1 MFTTRNIVISAFAGA
16 KLGAISFTARALGV
30 RCEPPFRRLTLPILR
45 QFPAFMCSDAVVMT
59 RCSATGSRKCPQYM
73 RQVHTLASAGLVVT
87 PPPVTMPNKTH
98 WKYAVDTCAQSFETQ
113 EVVVDELTYHTD
125 AMQGGGMNMAWCGN
139 WTQLFS
145 VPQKAAIITLRSVD
159 DPYFV
164 AGQATN
170 CTFMLPRPP
179 VAVYKQAV
187 AFLFPGVVVATLAY
201 FLYAGICDLG
211 LGGRPAP
218 RVGNQAPL
226 LRKAPPG
233 EAPARAPPPVSNDAA
248 APARAVSTAV
258 ELTSTERRVHAAP
271 QVVLPVASATGA
283 TTLSAV

>member
-1 MFTTRNIVISAFAGA
+1 
-16 KLGAISFTARALGV
+16 
-30 RCEPPFRRLTLPILR
+30 
-45 QFPAFMCSDAVVMT
+45 MCSDAVVMT

-98 WKYAVDTCAQSFETQ
+98 WKYAVDTCAQSFDTQ

-145 VPQKAAIITLRSVD
+145 VPQKAAVITLRSVD

-187 AFLFPGVVVATLAY
+187 AYLFPGVVVATLAY

-211 LGGRPAP
+211 LGRPAP
-218 RVGNQAPL
+218 RVGDQVPL
-226 LRKAPPG
+226 LRKASIG
-233 EAPARAPPPVSNDAA
+233 EAPARAPQP
-248 APARAVSTAV
+248 APQEGSSSTAV
-258 ELTSTERRVHAAP
+258 ELTSTERRVNAGA
-271 QVVLPVASATGA
+271 QVVLPVASATGV

>member
-125 AMQGGGMNMAWCGN
+125 AMQGGSYNMAWCGN

-145 VPQKAAIITLRSVD
+145 VPQKAAVITLRSVD
-159 DPYFV
+159 DPYYV

-187 AFLFPGVVVATLAY
+187 AYLFPGVVAATVA
-201 FLYAGICDLG
+201 FFMYAGICDLG
-211 LGGRPAP
+211 LGKPAP
-218 RVGNQAPL
+218 RAGDQAPL

-233 EAPARAPPPVSNDAA
+233 EGPSVARAPLPAPKEEA
-248 APARAVSTAV
+248 APSRAASTAV
-258 ELTSTERRVHAAP
+258 ELTSTERRVNA
-271 QVVLPVASATGA
+271 VVQPVASATGA